1 MLIKFNINKRNKH
14 TSIYNTTLMIKHSH
28 TIFNPMINKTILQIF
43 TCLLIS
49 ITSNQLLAGERL
61 LATGGVMQ
69 IEGSAGGGLT
79 PWALIAGYGTREEI
93 GASTFYT
100 HARTQG
106 GFEMDLAGVA
116 VGFDNRIE
124 ISFSQQR
131 FGLGD
136 TVPGEHIRMNTLGA
150 KVRLFGDAVFDQD
163 TWVPQVAA
171 GVQIKHNVDFDKVPK
186 ALGAASA
193 TGVDVYLSATKLY
206 MAAIGGRNVLLN
218 ATLQATKANQFGIL
232 GFGGD
237 KHDNYQLQ
245 PAASAALMLTDNLL
259 VGTEYRARPNNLS
272 SFKEDD
278 AKDLFVAWFPTK
290 YLALTAA
297 YVDLGNIANKDN
309 QKALYFSGQLS
320 F

>member
-1 MLIKFNINKRNKH
+1 M
-14 TSIYNTTLMIKHSH
+14 TKHSH
-28 TIFNPMINKTILQIF
+28 IIFNHMINKTILQIF
-43 TCLLIS
+43 TLLLIS
-49 ITSNQLLAGERL
+49 VTSNQLMAGERL

-93 GASTFYT
+93 GASAFYT

-106 GFEMDLAGVA
+106 GFDMNLAGIA
-116 VGFDNRIE
+116 LGFDNRVE
-124 ISFSQQR
+124 ISISQQR
-131 FGLGD
+131 FGLSD

-150 KVRLFGDAVFDQD
+150 KVRLFGDAVYDQD
-163 TWVPQVAA
+163 TWVPQVAV
-171 GVQIKHNVDFDKVPK
+171 GMQVKHNVDFDKVPK
-186 ALGAASA
+186 ALGAESA
-193 TGVDVYLSATKLY
+193 TGVDLYLSATKLY
-206 MAAIGGRNVLLN
+206 LAAIAGRNVLLN
-218 ATLQATKANQFGIL
+218 ATLQATKANQFGLL

-245 PAASAALMLTDNLL
+245 PAASAALMVTDNLL
-259 VGTEYRARPNNLS
+259 IGTEYRARPNNLNA
-272 SFKEDD
+272 FKEDD

-309 QKALYFSGQLS
+309 QKALYLSGQLS

>member
-1 MLIKFNINKRNKH
+1 M
-14 TSIYNTTLMIKHSH
+14 TKHSH
-28 TIFNPMINKTILQIF
+28 IIFNHMINKTILQIF
-43 TCLLIS
+43 ILLLIS

-93 GASTFYT
+93 GGSTFYT

-106 GFEMDLAGVA
+106 GFDMDLAGVA
-116 VGFDNRIE
+116 VGFNNRVE

-131 FGLGD
+131 LGLSD

-150 KVRLFGDAVFDQD
+150 KVRLFGDAVYDQD
-163 TWVPQVAA
+163 MWVPQVAA
-171 GVQIKHNVDFDKVPK
+171 GIQVKHNVDFDKVPK
-186 ALGAASA
+186 AVGAESA

-206 MAAIGGRNVLLN
+206 LAAIAGRNMLLN
-218 ATLQATKANQFGIL
+218 ATLQATKANQFGLL

-245 PAASAALMLTDNLL
+245 PAASAALMVTDSLL
-259 VGTEYRARPNNLS
+259 IGTEYRARPNNLS
-272 SFKEDD
+272 AYKEDD

-309 QKALYFSGQLS
+309 QKALYLSGQLS

>member
-1 MLIKFNINKRNKH
+1 
-14 TSIYNTTLMIKHSH
+14 MIKHSH
-28 TIFNPMINKTILQIF
+28 IIFNHMINKTILQIF
-43 TCLLIS
+43 ILLLIS

-93 GASTFYT
+93 GGSTFYT

-106 GFEMDLAGVA
+106 GFDMDLAGVA
-116 VGFDNRIE
+116 VGFNNRVE

-131 FGLGD
+131 LGLSD

-150 KVRLFGDAVFDQD
+150 KVRLFGDAVYDQD
-163 TWVPQVAA
+163 MWVPQVAA
-171 GVQIKHNVDFDKVPK
+171 GIQVKHNVDFDKVPK
-186 ALGAASA
+186 AVGAESA

-206 MAAIGGRNVLLN
+206 LAVIAGRNMLLN
-218 ATLQATKANQFGIL
+218 ATLQATKANQFGLL

-245 PAASAALMLTDNLL
+245 PAASAALMVTDSLL
-259 VGTEYRARPNNLS
+259 IGTEYRARPNNLS
-272 SFKEDD
+272 AYKEDD

-297 YVDLGNIANKDN
+297 YVDLGNIASKDK
-309 QKALYFSGQLS
+309 QKALYLSGQLS

>member
-1 MLIKFNINKRNKH
+1 
-14 TSIYNTTLMIKHSH
+14 
-28 TIFNPMINKTILQIF
+28 MINRTILQIF
-43 TCLLIS
+43 TLLLLS
-49 ITSNQLLAGERL
+49 ITSNQLWAGERL

-106 GFEMDLAGVA
+106 GFDMDLAGVA
-116 VGFDNRIE
+116 VGFDNRVE
-124 ISFSQQR
+124 ISLSQQR
-131 FGLGD
+131 LGLSD

-150 KVRLFGDAVFDQD
+150 KVRLFGDAVYDQD

-171 GVQIKHNVDFDKVPK
+171 GIQVKHNIDFDKVPK
-186 ALGAASA
+186 AIGAASA

-206 MAAIGGRNVLLN
+206 LAAIGGRNVLLN
-218 ATLQATKANQFGIL
+218 ATLQATKANQFGLL

-245 PAASAALMLTDNLL
+245 PAVSAALMVTDNLL
-259 VGTEYRARPNNLS
+259 IGTEYRARPNNLS

>member
-1 MLIKFNINKRNKH
+1 MVHILGI
-14 TSIYNTTLMIKHSH
+14 
-28 TIFNPMINKTILQIF
+28 IFNHMNNKKILQVLTLF
-43 TCLLIS
+43 FVGLYSVQT
-49 ITSNQLLAGERL
+49 LAGERL

-93 GASTFYT
+93 GASAFYT
-100 HARTQG
+100 HANTNG
-106 GFEMDLAGVA
+106 DFDMNLAGFA
-116 VGFDNRIE
+116 VGFNNRVE
-124 ISFSQQR
+124 ISYGHQR
-131 FGLGD
+131 LGLSD
-136 TVPGEHIRMNTLGA
+136 TVPGEHIRMHTLGA
-150 KVRLFGDAVFDQD
+150 KVRLFGDAVYDQD

-171 GVQIKHNVDFDKVPK
+171 GIQVKHNEDFDKVPK
-186 ALGAASA
+186 ALGAESA

-206 MAAIGGRNVLLN
+206 LAAIGGRNVLLN
-218 ATLQATKANQFGIL
+218 ATLQATKANQFGLL

-237 KHDNYQLQ
+237 KHDHYQLQ

-259 VGTEYRARPNNLS
+259 VGAEYRARPDNLN

-278 AKDLFVAWFPTK
+278 AKDVFIAWFPTK

-297 YVDLGNIANKDN
+297 YVDLGNIADKDN
-309 QKALYFSGQLS
+309 QKAWYLSGQLS

>member
-1 MLIKFNINKRNKH
+1 
-14 TSIYNTTLMIKHSH
+14 MIKHSH
-28 TIFNPMINKTILQIF
+28 SISNHMINRTILQIF
-43 TCLLIS
+43 TLLLLS
-49 ITSNQLLAGERL
+49 ITSNQLWAGERL

-106 GFEMDLAGVA
+106 GFDMDLAGVA
-116 VGFDNRIE
+116 VGFDNRVE
-124 ISFSQQR
+124 ISLSQQR
-131 FGLGD
+131 LGLSD

-150 KVRLFGDAVFDQD
+150 KVRLFGDAVYDQD

-171 GVQIKHNVDFDKVPK
+171 GIQVKHNIDFDKVPK
-186 ALGAASA
+186 AIGAASA

-206 MAAIGGRNVLLN
+206 LAAIGGRNVLLN
-218 ATLQATKANQFGIL
+218 ATLQATKANQFGLL

-245 PAASAALMLTDNLL
+245 PAVSAALMVTDNLL
-259 VGTEYRARPNNLS
+259 IGTEYRARPNNLS

>member
-1 MLIKFNINKRNKH
+1 M
-14 TSIYNTTLMIKHSH
+14 TKHSPI
-28 TIFNPMINKTILQIF
+28 IFNHMINKTILQFF
-43 TCLLIS
+43 TLLLIS
-49 ITSNQLLAGERL
+49 VTSNQLMAGERL
-61 LATGGVMQ
+61 LATGGVIQ

-106 GFEMDLAGVA
+106 GFDMDLAGVA
-116 VGFDNRIE
+116 IGFNNRVE

-131 FGLGD
+131 FGLSD

-150 KVRLFGDAVFDQD
+150 KVRLFGDAVYDQD
-163 TWVPQVAA
+163 TWVPQVAV
-171 GVQIKHNVDFDKVPK
+171 GIQVKHNVDFDKVPK
-186 ALGAASA
+186 ALGAESA
-193 TGVDVYLSATKLY
+193 TGVDIYLSATKLY
-206 MAAIGGRNVLLN
+206 LAAIAGRNVLLN
-218 ATLQATKANQFGIL
+218 ATLQATKANQFGLL

-245 PAASAALMLTDNLL
+245 PAASAALMVTDNLL
-259 VGTEYRARPNNLS
+259 IGAEYRARPNNLS
-272 SFKEDD
+272 AFKEDD

-309 QKALYFSGQLS
+309 QKALYLSGQLS

>member
-1 MLIKFNINKRNKH
+1 M
-14 TSIYNTTLMIKHSH
+14 TKHSH
-28 TIFNPMINKTILQIF
+28 IIFNHMINKTILQIF
-43 TCLLIS
+43 ILLLIS

-93 GASTFYT
+93 GGSTFYT

-106 GFEMDLAGVA
+106 GFDMDLAGVA
-116 VGFDNRIE
+116 VGFNNRVE

-131 FGLGD
+131 LGLSD

-150 KVRLFGDAVFDQD
+150 KVRLFGDAVYDQD
-163 TWVPQVAA
+163 MWVPQVAA
-171 GVQIKHNVDFDKVPK
+171 GIQVKHNVDFDKVPK
-186 ALGAASA
+186 AVGAESA

-206 MAAIGGRNVLLN
+206 LAAIAGRNMLLN
-218 ATLQATKANQFGIL
+218 ATLQATKANQFGLL

-245 PAASAALMLTDNLL
+245 PAASAALMVTDSLL
-259 VGTEYRARPNNLS
+259 IGTEYRARPNNLS
-272 SFKEDD
+272 AYKEDD

-297 YVDLGNIANKDN
+297 YVDLGNIASKDK
-309 QKALYFSGQLS
+309 QKALYLSGQLS

>member
-1 MLIKFNINKRNKH
+1 M
-14 TSIYNTTLMIKHSH
+14 TKHSH
-28 TIFNPMINKTILQIF
+28 IIFNHMINKTILQIF
-43 TCLLIS
+43 ILLLIS

-93 GASTFYT
+93 GGSTFYT

-106 GFEMDLAGVA
+106 GFDMDLAGVA
-116 VGFDNRIE
+116 VGFNNRVE

-131 FGLGD
+131 LGLSD

-150 KVRLFGDAVFDQD
+150 KVRLFGDAVYDQD
-163 TWVPQVAA
+163 MWVPQVAA
-171 GVQIKHNVDFDKVPK
+171 GIQVKHNVDFDKVPK
-186 ALGAASA
+186 AVGAESA

-206 MAAIGGRNVLLN
+206 LAAIAGRNMLLN
-218 ATLQATKANQFGIL
+218 ATLQATKANQFGLL

-245 PAASAALMLTDNLL
+245 PAASAALMVTDSLL
-259 VGTEYRARPNNLS
+259 IGTEYRARPNNLS
-272 SFKEDD
+272 AYKEDD

-297 YVDLGNIANKDN
+297 YADLGNIASKDK
-309 QKALYFSGQLS
+309 QKALYLSGQLS

>member
-1 MLIKFNINKRNKH
+1 M
-14 TSIYNTTLMIKHSH
+14 TKHSH
-28 TIFNPMINKTILQIF
+28 IIFNHMINKTILQIF
-43 TCLLIS
+43 ILLLIS

-93 GASTFYT
+93 GGSTFYT

-106 GFEMDLAGVA
+106 GFDMDLAGVA
-116 VGFDNRIE
+116 VGFNNRVE

-131 FGLGD
+131 LGLSD
-136 TVPGEHIRMNTLGA
+136 AAAGERIRMNTLGA
-150 KVRLFGDAVFDQD
+150 KVRLFGDAVYDQD

-171 GVQIKHNVDFDKVPK
+171 GIQVKHNVDFDKVPK
-186 ALGAASA
+186 AVGAESA

-206 MAAIGGRNVLLN
+206 LAAIAGRNVLLN
-218 ATLQATKANQFGIL
+218 ATLQATKANQFGLL

-245 PAASAALMLTDNLL
+245 PAASAALMVTDSLL
-259 VGTEYRARPNNLS
+259 IGTEYRARPNNLS
-272 SFKEDD
+272 AYKEDD

-297 YVDLGNIANKDN
+297 YVDLGNIASKDK
-309 QKALYFSGQLS
+309 QKALYLSGQLS

>member
-1 MLIKFNINKRNKH
+1 MTNK
-14 TSIYNTTLMIKHSH
+14 S
-28 TIFNPMINKTILQIF
+28 ILQFF
-43 TCLLIS
+43 TLLLIS
-49 ITSNQLLAGERL
+49 VTSNQLMAGERL
-61 LATGGVMQ
+61 LATGGVIQ

-93 GASTFYT
+93 GASAFYT

-106 GFEMDLAGVA
+106 GFDMDLAGVA
-116 VGFDNRIE
+116 VGFNNRVE

-131 FGLGD
+131 FGLSD

-150 KVRLFGDAVFDQD
+150 KVRLFGDAVYDQD

-171 GVQIKHNVDFDKVPK
+171 GIQVKHNVDFDKVPK
-186 ALGAASA
+186 ALGAESA
-193 TGVDVYLSATKLY
+193 TGVDIYLSATKLY
-206 MAAIGGRNVLLN
+206 LAAIAGRNVLLN
-218 ATLQATKANQFGIL
+218 ATLQATKANQFGLL

-245 PAASAALMLTDNLL
+245 PAASAALMVTDNLL
-259 VGTEYRARPNNLS
+259 IGTEYRARPNNLS
-272 SFKEDD
+272 VFKEDD

-309 QKALYFSGQLS
+309 QKALYLSGQLS